1 MISVTIAD
9 PGEQVMRDGPPPRA
23 AEQPARVLPAN
34 APPAHDA
41 PPGPSTVRLAAA
53 RGEAELAQLVL
64 RAETPVDGVRVE
76 VTDLVRVESPE
87 RIAAA
92 EIELLRQHYV
102 HVAEPTTPAFSLG
115 WYPDALPPLAG
126 PLALEPGRNQ
136 SVWLK
141 LRIAERQ
148 RPGTYRGEV
157 VVTGPDGETV
167 RVPVELVV
175 WDLVLPA
182 GGSSRSAFAIWYDQ
196 VAAHYG
202 VEEGSP
208 QALEL
213 ARRFYAFQLDQ
224 RLPPDD
230 LPLPPGLG
238 ADAWLE
244 AAEPFLADP
253 RAICFRI
260 PFDAREVERTRAIV
274 AGLRARGHLERGYFY
289 LDEIDEPTAGG
300 HEPTEGGH
308 DRVRELCDLLEE
320 IAPGTPH
327 LVTAEPVPDL
337 AGAVRTWCPLL
348 DRADTPYARER
359 RAAGDV
365 FWWYGCIFPTHPY
378 PSYHLDDDLA
388 GARLLPWMM
397 RRDGIAGNLY
407 WATTIFRRWDG
418 SQFVARDPWTD
429 PVPWP
434 GADGRGGGANG
445 DGQLIYPGPGGQPV
459 STLRLEAIREGLE
472 DHEHLVLLEQALAAA
487 AERLGVAGFDP
498 ADVLAGYYD
507 ALFASVSDF
516 THDPVR
522 IAAVRVAVAEHT
534 MRLRDPAAPLVVARR
549 LDAARCRVEVH
560 AAAGA
565 SVTVEGRELVLASA
579 AGGGDSAGA
588 GAEDASVRGT
598 LELPVPPDGVVRVVA
613 ERDGRRVEHPCFVPA
628 WRDREPRVAVAP
640 LPTAAPWTAANG
652 TLRLDG
658 ETARFDSEPSGE
670 DRPRLRCA
678 LDPARAGLADDTA
691 VEVDVAN
698 EGERS
703 IALYVRF
710 EDRDGRA
717 HDAARAMVLAGAHET
732 VRVPLRLAL
741 LDPAAIVAFEVGVMP
756 QQPAARLS
764 LSRPRIA
771 RPEPADG

>member
-1 MISVTIAD
+1 MLSVTIAD
-9 PGEQVMRDGPPPRA
+9 PGEKVMRDGPPPPDGA
-23 AEQPARVLPAN
+23 AVL
-34 APPAHDA
+34 
-41 PPGPSTVRLAAA
+41 RLAAA

-64 RAETPVDGVRVE
+64 RAETPVDGVSVH
-76 VTDLVRVESPE
+76 VTDLVCDDGAA

-92 EIELLRQHYV
+92 EVELLRQHYIRV
-102 HVAEPTTPAFSLG
+102 EQPTTPAFEPG
-115 WYPDALPPLAG
+115 WHPDALPPLDG

-141 LRIAERQ
+141 LRIPEGQ

-157 VVTGPDGETV
+157 VVTAPGAQET
-167 RVPVELVV
+167 RVAVELVV

-202 VEEGSP
+202 VEEGSEA
-208 QALEL
+208 ALEL

-224 RLPPDD
+224 RLPADD
-230 LPLPPGLG
+230 LPLPPGLS

-244 AAEPFLADP
+244 AAEPYLADP

-260 PFDAREVERTRAIV
+260 PFDARDVERTRAIV

-300 HEPTEGGH
+300 HAPTEGGH
-308 DRVRELCDLLEE
+308 HRVRELCDLLEE

-348 DRADTPYARER
+348 DRIDTPYARER
-359 RAAGDV
+359 RAAGDA
-365 FWWYGCIFPTHPY
+365 FWWYGCIFPTRPH

-397 RRDGIAGNLY
+397 RRDGVDGNLY
-407 WATTIFRRWDG
+407 WATTIFGRWDG
-418 SQFVARDPWTD
+418 ERFVARDPWTD

-445 DGQLIYPGPGGQPV
+445 DGQLIYPGPDGRPV

-472 DHEHLVLLEQALAAA
+472 DHEHLVLLETALAAA
-487 AERLGVAGFDP
+487 AERLGVPAFDP
-498 ADVLAGYYD
+498 ADVLAGYHD

-516 THDPVR
+516 TRDPAR
-522 IAAVRVAVAEHT
+522 IAAVRTAVAEHT
-534 MRLRDPAAPLVVARR
+534 LRLRDPAAPLVLARR
-549 LDAARCRVEVH
+549 IDAERCSVEVH
-560 AAAGA
+560 APAGTAVTVDGDDLIAGSGAAAGPA
-565 SVTVEGRELVLASA
+565 P
-579 AGGGDSAGA
+579 SAGDGERSA
-588 GAEDASVRGT
+588 HATV
-598 LELPVPPDGVVRVVA
+598 ELPVPPDGVVRVVA
-613 ERDGRRVEHPCFVPA
+613 EQGGRRVEHPCFVPA
-628 WRDREPRVAVAP
+628 WRDPAPRWAVAE
-640 LPTAAPWTAANG
+640 LTREDAAPWTAVNG
-652 TLRLDG
+652 ELRRDG
-658 ETARFDSEPSGE
+658 EVARFDSEPSGE
-670 DRPRLRCA
+670 DRPRLVCA
-678 LDPARAGLADDTA
+678 LDPVRDALAADGA
-691 VEVDVAN
+691 IEVEVAN
-698 EGERS
+698 DGERS
-703 IALYVRF
+703 IALYARF

-717 HDAARAMVLAGAHET
+717 HDAARAMVLAGARET

-741 LDPAAIVAFEVGVMP
+741 LDPAAIVAFEIGVMP

-764 LSRPRIA
+764 LSRPRLA
-771 RPEPADG
+771 RPEPPSAPRAVAR